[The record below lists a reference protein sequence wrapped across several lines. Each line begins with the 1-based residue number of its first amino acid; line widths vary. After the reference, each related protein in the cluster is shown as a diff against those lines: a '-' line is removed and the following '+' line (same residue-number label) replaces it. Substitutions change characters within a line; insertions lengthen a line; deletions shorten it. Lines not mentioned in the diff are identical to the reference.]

1 MSGSSARIEYAR
13 DAFRRRTLSTAKTVL
28 EYHSKIDIDETAPVI
43 RSVGIIC
50 TIGMFLFWD
59 INFLKTSFKNLIFM
73 DIMVCKPVLHATDA
87 TYCYGWS
94 FAA

>member
-50 TIGMFLFWD
+50 TIGMFLF
-59 INFLKTSFKNLIFM
+59 
-73 DIMVCKPVLHATDA
+73 
-87 TYCYGWS
+87 
-94 FAA
+94 